1 VSHLNLAP
9 AILNR
14 STTAP
19 YPPNHR
25 QVHFIKWTPQDG
37 SQVLCLE
44 PHELASELSMLST
57 TEPPTPASASD
68 PSTPLTSRDGAA
80 AATAAS
86 IATAS
91 GSAPDPATATA
102 GGGAA
107 SLAAAAAA
115 RFTNPMT
122 GVQAVLDHHHGSYA
136 QELEAAAIREL
147 ARLLKEARGQGQ
159 GQQQQPQQDED
170 DQAPLAGQAAEL
182 VSRQREAKQQVAAG
196 TESAK
201 SGKDPMSSSR

>member
-1 VSHLNLAP
+1 M
-9 AILNR
+9 
-14 STTAP
+14 
-19 YPPNHR
+19 
-25 QVHFIKWTPQDG
+25 HFIKWTPQDG

-68 PSTPLTSRDGAA
+68 PSTPLTSRDGGGGAAASAIAASGGAPDAAAPATAGAA
-80 AATAAS
+80 AA
-86 IATAS
+86 
-91 GSAPDPATATA
+91 ATA

-107 SLAAAAAA
+107 ALAAAAAA

-147 ARLLKEARGQGQ
+147 TRLLKEARGQGQ
-159 GQQQQPQQDED
+159 PPQQQDEGEE
-170 DQAPLAGQAAEL
+170 APPAGQQADRQAAQ
-182 VSRQREAKQQVAAG
+182 QRETQQVGAA

-201 SGKDPMSSSR
+201 SGKGPMSSSR